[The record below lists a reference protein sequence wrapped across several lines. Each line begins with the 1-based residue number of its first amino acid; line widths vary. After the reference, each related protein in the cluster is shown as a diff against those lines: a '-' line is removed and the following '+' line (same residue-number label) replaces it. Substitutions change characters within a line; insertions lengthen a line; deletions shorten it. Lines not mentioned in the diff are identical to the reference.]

1 VLNYGMNTYK
11 PFPAELP
18 LTLQR
23 EQLNPLYLG
32 ALYIVANTEG
42 VRDTYDAAK
51 VVAKIFN
58 VSLGTVISDAIN
70 QVPTPKVFGA

>member
-1 VLNYGMNTYK
+1 
-11 PFPAELP
+11 
-18 LTLQR
+18 
-23 EQLNPLYLG
+23 
-32 ALYIVANTEG
+32 VANIEG

>member
-1 VLNYGMNTYK
+1 MSTYE
-11 PFPAELP
+11 PFPAEVP

-32 ALYIVANTEG
+32 ALHIVANTEG
-42 VRDTYDAAK
+42 FRDTYDAAK

-58 VSLGTVISDAIN
+58 VSLGTVISDAIH